1 MSNLNN
7 SAKNVAVKFEN
18 ITKTFGKVT
27 ANKNVTFEVYKGEIL
42 SLLGE
47 NGSGKTTLMNMLS
60 GIYHQDEGDIFVN
73 GEKVTITSPKD
84 AYDYKIG
91 MVHQHFKLVE
101 VFTALQNIALIIE
114 KGQKYDLKKIRVD
127 VQEICAKYGFEI
139 DLDKKFTICRF
150 LKNKR

>member
-1 MSNLNN
+1 MSNLKN

-27 ANKNVTFEVYKGEIL
+27 ANKNVTFEVYEGEIL

-84 AYDYKIG
+84 AFDYKIG

-101 VFTALQNIALIIE
+101 VFTALQNIALIID
-114 KGQKYDLKKIRVD
+114 KKQKYDLKKIKS
-127 VQEICAKYGFEI
+127 IFG
-139 DLDKKFTICRF
+139 L
-150 LKNKR
+150 